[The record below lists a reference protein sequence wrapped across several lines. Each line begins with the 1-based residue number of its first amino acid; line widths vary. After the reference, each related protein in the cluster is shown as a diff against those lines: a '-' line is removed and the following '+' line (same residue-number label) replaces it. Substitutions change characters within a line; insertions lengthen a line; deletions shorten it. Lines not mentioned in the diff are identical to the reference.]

1 MKQVEISNA
10 EWEVM
15 RLLWSLGEASSR
27 QLADLLV
34 KKQGWKAATVKTL
47 LGRLVNKEYVAAKK
61 SGRRYLYRAMVG
73 EQATIDAQLKMSF
86 DKICQRHAGRALA
99 HVIRD
104 IPLTTTDIDRLIG
117 LLNDRRKTAPDTL
130 SCNCLFPP
138 KECQQDKQKL
148 IK

>member
-1 MKQVEISNA
+1 MSQVEISNA

-15 RLLWSLGEASSR
+15 RLLWSLGEASSK

-34 KKQGWKAATVKTL
+34 RKQGWKAATVKTL
-47 LGRLVNKEYVAAKK
+47 LGRLVNKEYVVARK
-61 SGRRYLYRAMVG
+61 SGRRYLYRAVVG

-86 DKICQRHAGRALA
+86 DKICQRHAGRALI
-99 HVIRD
+99 HVIQN
-104 IPLTTTDIDRLIG
+104 IPLTTADIERLIG
-117 LLNDRRKTAPDTL
+117 LLTKRRKTAPDTL

-138 KECQQDKQKL
+138 QECQQEKPKA